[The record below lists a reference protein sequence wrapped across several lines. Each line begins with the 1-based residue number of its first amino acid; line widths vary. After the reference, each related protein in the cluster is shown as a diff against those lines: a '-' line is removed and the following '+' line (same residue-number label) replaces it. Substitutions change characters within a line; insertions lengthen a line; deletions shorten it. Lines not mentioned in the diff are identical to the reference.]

1 METILSC
8 KLYRASSRKNEILA
22 AIQNPIN
29 QGLVQQ
35 LERYLGEEFRSPP
48 KPKGVAPAATSGASE
63 GTPDDGAGGEPAG
76 GSFGGGGSFE
86 GGSFG
91 GGGSSFDVVDDFGDP
106 SGAGTDNA
114 AGAEGVVLDEGAA
127 PNADANPDDP
137 VPEEPPIEEGV
148 APQGTPITASKN
160 VEGVFDPSPDLAP
173 MKGLLNAREDTT
185 GVNRILVKGDELWI
199 YYEDSVNLN
208 NVMGTAIEVLNAAPY
223 PWLEF
228 NRLARS
234 DNAIVFVLIPATT
247 QQVQPIKTDG
257 EKA

>member
-8 KLYRASSRKNEILA
+8 KLYRASSRKQEILA

-48 KPKGVAPAATSGASE
+48 KPKEVVPAAKPAAQEGAPND
-63 GTPDDGAGGEPAG
+63 GGAGGEPSG
-76 GSFGGGGSFE
+76 GSFGGGSFG

-106 SGAGTDNA
+106 SGAEPDDG
-114 AGAEGVVLDEGAA
+114 AGAEGVVPEEGTA
-127 PNADANPDDP
+127 PDDGVNPDDP

-247 QQVQPIKTDG
+247 QQVQPIKSDG